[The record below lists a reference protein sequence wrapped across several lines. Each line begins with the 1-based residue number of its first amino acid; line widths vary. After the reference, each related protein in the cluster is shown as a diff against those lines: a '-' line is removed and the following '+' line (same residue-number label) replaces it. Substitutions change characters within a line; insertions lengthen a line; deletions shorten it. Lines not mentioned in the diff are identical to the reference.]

1 MNESLSISPPKYRE
15 GIFSAISL
23 GAFLILVGVVFA
35 TTPNLFDKIVAFFNN
50 FDIVPVSGIPIYL
63 PAPTAPWAHA
73 ALYSAVTQLSLGLGI
88 LQILILALRL
98 IAHSPLNKTAETVG
112 NLVFWCGTNYLVST
126 LLNETTTLRIWFA
139 FWSGIIVL
147 IGVSLIIRAVI
158 LLAQR

>member
-1 MNESLSISPPKYRE
+1 LNESRSVSPPKYRE

-23 GAFLILVGVVFA
+23 GAFFILVGVVFA
-35 TTPNLFDKIVAFFNN
+35 ITPNLFDDIVAFFNN
-50 FDIVPVSGIPIYL
+50 FDIVQVPGTGIVL
-63 PAPTAPWAHA
+63 PAPTAPWTHTAV
-73 ALYSAVTQLSLGLGI
+73 YSAAAQFSLGIGI

-112 NLVFWCGTNYLVST
+112 NLFFWFGTSYLVYT

-147 IGVSLIIRAVI
+147 IGVSLIIRAII
-158 LLAQR
+158 LLARR